1 MFKTDPEDPD
11 KKIERTGDE
20 VCEYVKATTD
30 ADGKEYDE
38 DECQDSHIQFNK
50 MYYCDFHNAFGKAKT
65 AVFFPVGIAMMFIFM
80 RCLSTTAD
88 EYLSPSL
95 EYMTIRFGISESLA
109 GVTILAFGNGAPD
122 LFTSISAGSED
133 AVTTMSPLLG
143 SALFISTVVVGLST
157 YASKPSLQIKV
168 TSSLFLR
175 DLTLFILM
183 NIYLFIVLMWI
194 KEITYLIAFSFA
206 FIYIAYVIVVV
217 IQSKYTNGEGV
228 DEEASRVIKNA
239 KEF

>member
-1 MFKTDPEDPD
+1 
-11 KKIERTGDE
+11 
-20 VCEYVKATTD
+20 
-30 ADGKEYDE
+30 
-38 DECQDSHIQFNK
+38 
-50 MYYCDFHNAFGKAKT
+50 MYYCDFHNMFGESKT
-65 AVFFPVGIAMMFIFM
+65 YVFFPVGLFLMFIFM

-122 LFTSISAGSED
+122 LFTAMSAGSSD

-157 YASKPSLQIKV
+157 YASKPDLKIKV

-183 NIYLFIVLMWI
+183 NIYLLVILFWI
-194 KEITYLIAFSFA
+194 KEITYLVAFSFA

-217 IQSKYTNGEGV
+217 I
-228 DEEASRVIKNA
+228 
-239 KEF
+239 